1 MYQLADRMR
10 GAQGSIIREL
20 LKLAGEPGMISFG
33 GGAPEPASFP
43 VEKIA
48 QITARALREQ
58 SAAMLSYGISEGY
71 PPLVASLKD
80 YLSKTEQ
87 LDFAREE
94 LIILSGG
101 QQCADLVAK
110 LFVNE
115 GDTVVVENP
124 SFVGCM
130 NAFRSYG
137 ARLRSVPLEADGV
150 NLEALEAAFAQ
161 GGVRLF
167 YLIPT
172 FQNPSGLTT
181 SQEKRLAIYELAR
194 RYQVLVFE
202 DNPYGEL
209 RYEGDWVPSLKSRD
223 EEGLVLYAGSFSKT
237 LAPGM
242 RVGYLVYP
250 KALHPSFKVA
260 KQGVDVHS
268 STLYQLVTHE
278 FLTSHDY
285 TRHVEALRRRY
296 REKRDLMAREMAAH
310 FHPGV
315 RWHKPEGGFFI
326 MAWLPEGM
334 DSLPFVQEA
343 VQRKVITVP
352 GSAFTVDPGVPNNG
366 IRINFSLPPRDSIVE
381 GIRILGQLSHEVL
394 GQAGHQALGA

>member
-1 MYQLADRMR
+1 MYQLAKRME
-10 GAQGSIIREL
+10 GAQGSIIRDL

-43 VEKIA
+43 ADKMSEIM
-48 QITARALREQ
+48 ARAFREQ
-58 SAAMLSYGISEGY
+58 SDAMLSYGISEGY

-80 YLSKTEQ
+80 YLTRTEK
-87 LDFAREE
+87 LDFSGNE

-115 GDTVVVENP
+115 GDTVVVESP

-137 ARLRSVPLEADGV
+137 ARLKGIPLEEDGV
-150 NLEALEAAFAQ
+150 SLEALEAAFAQ
-161 GGVRLF
+161 GGVSFF
-167 YLIPT
+167 YLIST
-172 FQNPSGLTT
+172 FQNPSGVTT
-181 SQEKRLAIYELAR
+181 SHEKRLAIYELAK
-194 RYQVLVFE
+194 RYGVMVFE

-209 RYEGDWVPSLKSRD
+209 RYEGEWIPSIKSGDD
-223 EEGLVLYAGSFSKT
+223 EGRVIYAGSFSKT

-250 KALHPSFKVA
+250 KALQQSFKIA

-268 STLYQLVTHE
+268 STIYQLVTHE
-278 FLTSHDY
+278 FLTQCDY
-285 TRHVEALRRRY
+285 SGHVAALKLRY
-296 REKRDLMAREMAAH
+296 RDKMNLMAAEMAAC
-310 FHPGV
+310 FHPKV
-315 RWHKPEGGFFI
+315 RWKKPEGGFFI

-334 DSLPFVQEA
+334 DSLPFVHEA
-343 VQRKVITVP
+343 IRRKVITVP
-352 GSAFTVDPGVPNNG
+352 GSAFTTDPEQPNNG
-366 IRINFSLPPRDSIVE
+366 VRLNFSAPSEEQIVIGAE
-381 GIRILGQLSHEVL
+381 ILGKLSQEML
-394 GQAGHQALGA
+394 G